1 MIARFVKGN
10 SIKIMKKKRKDFT
23 YFAMWDAEKLFCPS
37 KQPKPQAEGNV
48 SQLASESI
56 LCFAYLYFILI

>member
-10 SIKIMKKKRKDFT
+10 SIKIMKEKKKILHT
-23 YFAMWDAEKLFCPS
+23 LQMWDAEKLFYPS
-37 KQPKPQAEGNV
+37 KQPKPQTEGNV
-48 SQLASESI
+48 SQLSSEFI